1 MACFFC
7 KDPIAPFGYRKP
19 GPYSQQAKRG
29 YLWACADHRADA
41 EAKLAAAIG
50 TIAPRP
56 RNSGLQPRAKGHR
69 QIHGNAH
76 EPDQGALD
84 L

>member
-7 KDPIAPFGYRKP
+7 QAPVAPFGYRKP

-41 EAKLAAAIG
+41 EARLAAAIG
-50 TIAPRP
+50 AIPARP
-56 RNSGLQPRAKGHR
+56 SDPGLQPRAKGNR
-69 QIHGNAH
+69 QIHADP
-76 EPDQGALD
+76 PDTAQGTLI
-84 L
+84 